1 MKDGRETNRALISL
15 TGLHRSRVNRWNART
30 GRSAPSWEL
39 RLGLPA
45 HLVSP
50 ESSGIFVQ
58 MGLSGE
64 RRLTTAELRSPPD
77 RGSRCSLRP
86 VTASVMPL

>member
-58 MGLSGE
+58 WASRVNAVSRLPNFAVHRTGARVARSG
-64 RRLTTAELRSPPD
+64 R
-77 RGSRCSLRP
+77 
-86 VTASVMPL
+86 